1 MDIHKEI
8 NFFKYAEQA
17 QQQLSQK
24 GVCFFNNGFPD
35 LTHFPYTKS
44 LPEDIE
50 VLPYNK
56 RNQAAAPRKTVL
68 TFFESDPNLYGYLN
82 TLDKVAANLAIYY
95 GVTGFDLSPCL
106 DFSIEE
112 QNAALLLN
120 TLTNGLFIAHGIQVI
135 PSMRMGT
142 AETASVLKSYPKNI
156 CYAFGCLGCNQKLKN
171 LGQLLMEL
179 KLALCEPSQILAY
192 GHLSNSDQNIFKKWN
207 IPVFAALDYQTQ
219 TRRRTIERRHANV

>member
-8 NFFKYAEQA
+8 NFFKYAGQA
-17 QQQLSQK
+17 QRLLSK
-24 GVCFFNNGFPD
+24 EGVCFFQNGFPN
-35 LTHFPYTKS
+35 LTHFSYPKS

-56 RNQAAAPRKTVL
+56 RNQAVDPRKTVL
-68 TFFESDPNLYGYLN
+68 TFFEADPSLYGYIN
-82 TLDKVAANLAIYY
+82 SLDKVAANLALYY

-120 TLTNGLFIAHGIQVI
+120 TLTNGLFLIHGIHVI
-135 PSMRMGT
+135 PSMRMGN

-171 LGQLLMEL
+171 LGRLLMEL

-192 GHLSNSDQNIFKKWN
+192 GHLSNSDQNIFKKWD
-207 IPVFAALDYQTQ
+207 ILVFAALDYQTQ
-219 TRRRTIERRHANV
+219 TRRRAFERRQTNV